1 VRLRRWLWL
10 GSLAILA
17 LVGCRSEE
25 AGLDDVVVE
34 LTVLPDPPYVGPA
47 TVVVLLTDDQ
57 GAPIEGAT
65 LSLEGNMTHAGMVP
79 SLAEA
84 SEVSP
89 GRYEAVLDL
98 TMGGDWYILVQ
109 GKLPDGRTL
118 EHITDLPGVRSP
130 VGSP

>member
-1 VRLRRWLWL
+1 MSARRWLWL
-10 GSLAILA
+10 GMLAILM
-17 LVGCRSEE
+17 LVGCRSEDD
-25 AGLDDVVVE
+25 GLDDVAVE
-34 LTVLPDPPYVGPA
+34 LTVMPDPPYVGQA

-57 GAPIEGAT
+57 GAPITGAT
-65 LSLEGNMTHAGMVP
+65 LLLEGNMTHAGMVP

-109 GKLPDGRTL
+109 GELPDGRTL
-118 EHITDLPGVRSP
+118 EHTVDLPGVKSP
-130 VGSP
+130 VSGP

>member
-1 VRLRRWLWL
+1 MSVRRWLWL
-10 GSLAILA
+10 VVILVA
-17 LVGCRSEE
+17 VGCRAEV
-25 AGLDDVVVE
+25 GDTDDVAVE
-34 LTVLPDPPYVGPA
+34 LTVMPQPAYVGPA

-57 GAPIEGAT
+57 GAPIAGAK
-65 LSLEGNMTHAGMVP
+65 LLLEGNMTHPGMVP

-109 GKLPDGRTL
+109 GELPDGRTL
-118 EHITDLPGVRSP
+118 EHTADLPGVKSP
-130 VGSP
+130 IGGP